1 MKILLQKT
9 TLIIIFNKQK
19 QSEVFREKKK
29 CCFINTIFRQPC
41 MAGEFLPI
49 TKEVA
54 SRKKKMCVKLIYSIK
69 TNTII
74 SFFSKFLVKFLRN
87 SIKYVV
93 LRAVSSALKVSL
105 LKAMVIQSAF
115 SDDSFKW
122 RWKSI
127 CNLEANGLGKIFARY
142 CVW

>member
-93 LRAVSSALKVSL
+93 SRAVLGALSGALKVAL
-105 LKAMVIQSAF
+105 LRAMAIQSAF
-115 SDDSFKW
+115 SDDSFK
-122 RWKSI
+122 
-127 CNLEANGLGKIFARY
+127 
-142 CVW
+142 

>member
-1 MKILLQKT
+1 
-9 TLIIIFNKQK
+9 
-19 QSEVFREKKK
+19 
-29 CCFINTIFRQPC
+29 

-93 LRAVSSALKVSL
+93 SKAVSGALSGALKVAL
-105 LKAMVIQSAF
+105 LRAMAIQSAS
-115 SDDSFKW
+115 SDDPLK
-122 RWKSI
+122 
-127 CNLEANGLGKIFARY
+127 
-142 CVW
+142 

>member
-1 MKILLQKT
+1 
-9 TLIIIFNKQK
+9 
-19 QSEVFREKKK
+19 
-29 CCFINTIFRQPC
+29 

-74 SFFSKFLVKFLRN
+74 SFFSKFLVKFFRN

-93 LRAVSSALKVSL
+93 SRTVSGALSVALKIVLLRAIA
-105 LKAMVIQSAF
+105 IQNAF
-115 SDDSFKW
+115 SDDSFK
-122 RWKSI
+122 
-127 CNLEANGLGKIFARY
+127 
-142 CVW
+142 

>member
-1 MKILLQKT
+1 
-9 TLIIIFNKQK
+9 
-19 QSEVFREKKK
+19 
-29 CCFINTIFRQPC
+29 

-49 TKEVA
+49 RKEVA
-54 SRKKKMCVKLIYSIK
+54 SRKKEMCVKLIYSIK

-115 SDDSFKW
+115 SDDSFK
-122 RWKSI
+122 
-127 CNLEANGLGKIFARY
+127 
-142 CVW
+142 